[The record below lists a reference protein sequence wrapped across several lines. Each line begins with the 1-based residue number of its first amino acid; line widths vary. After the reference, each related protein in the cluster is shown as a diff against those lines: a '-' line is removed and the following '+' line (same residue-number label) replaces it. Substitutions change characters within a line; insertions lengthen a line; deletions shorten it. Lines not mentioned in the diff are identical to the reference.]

1 VYPNG
6 HNREGSGPAHASPTR
21 PPCNTTS
28 NTRCARVVHTETGR
42 PVDRA
47 GVASLTPAIVLLG
60 AMGPDSRSCPIA
72 APATN
77 EPRINDRIRAREV
90 RLVSAEGEQIGIK
103 PLPEALAIARAA
115 DLDLVEVAPQANPP
129 VCRIMDYGKFK
140 YEAAQ
145 RAKESRRKTTQISIK
160 EMKYRVKIGK
170 GDFDTKTKKVEHFL
184 GEGHK
189 VKITIMFRGREVAH
203 PELGMKILDN
213 VAEQVKDLAKVEAA
227 PKLDGR
233 NMVMVLAPDK
243 RAQDAAKR
251 RAAEANGEVPP
262 PEVGEQQEEAREPEA
277 APDGQQAQSEQA
289 PAEQAQPEQ

>member
-1 VYPNG
+1 V
-6 HNREGSGPAHASPTR
+6 A
-21 PPCNTTS
+21 
-28 NTRCARVVHTETGR
+28 ARHR
-42 PVDRA
+42 
-47 GVASLTPAIVLLG
+47 
-60 AMGPDSRSCPIA
+60 SRSIA
-72 APATN
+72 TPPPT

-103 PLPEALAIARAA
+103 PLPEALSIARAA

-213 VAEQVKDLAKVEAA
+213 VAVQVQDLAKVEAA

-233 NMVMVLAPDK
+233 NMIMVLAPDK
-243 RAQDAAKR
+243 RAQAAAK
-251 RAAEANGEVPP
+251 AAHARPP
-262 PEVGEQQEEAREPEA
+262 HEETQQPTETQEST
-277 APDGQQAQSEQA
+277 DAQDED
-289 PAEQAQPEQ
+289 